1 MLPTNRNVYKTYT
14 MRTAAEAR
22 MCTGCE
28 STESSGMSRRRILL
42 GAGGV
47 AAAVGLSACSTGG
60 AGGAQAA
67 LPRTPE
73 PAKMASE
80 PKSPLELVLLGTQAG
95 PPIEAER
102 AGIASV
108 LRVDGASYVVDCGRS
123 AATQYVRAGI
133 PLKSMDS
140 IFLTHLH
147 ADHVMDYYNFFL
159 GGGHIPSMEG
169 DTLHGPITVYGP
181 GPAGGL
187 SPRFGGG
194 ESPTIAMDNP
204 TPGTA
209 EMTAK
214 LHEAY
219 AYSTNVFLRDMHI
232 RDIREMIDVREIE
245 IPAVG
250 ASFEQSSPRMRPF
263 MVMRDDRVR
272 VTATLVPHGPVFPSF
287 AFRFDTRH
295 GSVTFSGDTAVSDN
309 LIELARD
316 TDVLVHEAIGIHGE
330 NVTPAAKEHMLQ
342 SHVPVEE
349 VGSVAQRA
357 RAKRLVL
364 SHIAEVGASSLDLD
378 KWQKWAQQGY
388 DGTVVIG
395 EDLQHFAVV

>member
-1 MLPTNRNVYKTYT
+1 M
-14 MRTAAEAR
+14 
-22 MCTGCE
+22 
-28 STESSGMSRRRILL
+28 
-42 GAGGV
+42 
-47 AAAVGLSACSTGG
+47 
-60 AGGAQAA
+60 
-67 LPRTPE
+67 
-73 PAKMASE
+73 
-80 PKSPLELVLLGTQAG
+80 
-95 PPIEAER
+95 
-102 AGIASV
+102 
-108 LRVDGASYVVDCGRS
+108 LRVDGASYVVDCGRA

-133 PLKSMDS
+133 PLQSMDS
-140 IFLTHLH
+140 MFLTHLH
-147 ADHVMDYYNFFL
+147 ADHVMDYYTFFL
-159 GGGHIPSMEG
+159 GGGHIPNTEG
-169 DTLHGPITVYGP
+169 DTLPGPIKVYGP

-194 ESPTIAMDNP
+194 EAPTIARGNP

-219 AYSTNVFLRDMHI
+219 AYSTNVFFRDMHI
-232 RDIREMIDVREIE
+232 RDVRKMIDVREIE
-245 IPAVG
+245 LPDVG
-250 ASFEQSSPRMRPF
+250 AGFEQTSPRMRPF
-263 MVMRDDRVR
+263 TVMRDDRVH

-287 AFRFDTRH
+287 AYRFDTRH

-316 TDVLVHEAIGIHGE
+316 TDLLVHEAIGIHGK

-342 SHVPVEE
+342 SHVPVED

-357 RAKRLVL
+357 RAKKLVL

-388 DGTVVIG
+388 DGPVVIG
-395 EDLQHFAVV
+395 EDLQHFPIA